1 MNTNEIVVLFKFYI
15 INLAQITYIW
25 YVLYITKHFYLF
37 ENFIHIYYIVWSYP
51 SLHSTPAESPSVL
64 ISSNF
69 MSFSSCLKPAE
80 PNSIIAAFI
89 AWVCSHPLEHW
100 QTLFWLNH
108 FHHIFSAIFLSPPY
122 CTNLSDPFSRSYL
135 ECSITSSS

>member
-69 MSFSSCLKPAE
+69 NVFFFLFKTCWTQFNHCCLYCLGLQPSTGALANFVLVKSLSPHLLCYLSLTSLLHKPFR
-80 PNSIIAAFI
+80 P
-89 AWVCSHPLEHW
+89 
-100 QTLFWLNH
+100 
-108 FHHIFSAIFLSPPY
+108 FLS
-122 CTNLSDPFSRSYL
+122 FISRMFYHL
-135 ECSITSSS
+135 L